1 MMEWINSIITVI
13 AVIIAATITEMV
25 IHGFLVIVT
34 YHHRYRTWRSSLL
47 RTISWASFGKVRTV
61 RTFILILPVSHPPI
75 VTYWQGNACQFV
87 WLTSIQRCAYIYTW
101 GLLESYFFT
110 SHHTLVDTFLDMIP
124 YVSHFLLL
132 LYNISHLYTYSLANA
147 FLLQ

>member
-61 RTFILILPVSHPPI
+61 RTFILILTRIPSPHCDVLTRKRMSICLAYKHTKMCIYIYMRTSWKLFLHFTSYSSRHISWYDPI
-75 VTYWQGNACQFV
+75 CISFFIITVQY
-87 WLTSIQRCAYIYTW
+87 LTSLHIFSC
-101 GLLESYFFT
+101 
-110 SHHTLVDTFLDMIP
+110 
-124 YVSHFLLL
+124 
-132 LYNISHLYTYSLANA
+132 
-147 FLLQ
+147 